1 MTRRAMHM
9 LAPALPGDGRESA
22 KRTACG
28 QRDLGDVG
36 LARYETTPNAG
47 DVTCRAC
54 RHALRRVRAA
64 EAIVAAIVAPATHA
78 NGQRPASRADLA
90 TLWRSIR
97 GEPEDP
103 GPRWRSV
110 RGALEHEARVVLDGA
125 PVRSSSDPDRY
136 GVLPQRSVGE
146 VPVPQA
152 IAGREDVIAVRQSID
167 TAGAAC
173 ADACALGL
181 IPTGVALTALD
192 FVLVLRWTHQGEPV
206 RQRIVENRKGEIMR
220 LVPRTLAHIAAELSR
235 RHDGAEVTETQARI
249 AAGAVTG
256 AFADALRRRG
266 ELARARV
273 RDTGE
278 SRRKTAMAAPEG
290 WDLDGWKE
298 ISSIVGR
305 SDDVCQRLAARAED
319 PLPIDRYLGR
329 PIAKRADVLAWV
341 RREVERA
348 RAA

>member
-36 LARYETTPNAG
+36 LARYETTPHAG

-54 RHALRRVRAA
+54 RRALRRVRLA
-64 EAIVAAIVAPATHA
+64 EVVVRAMTAPVAPAVHA
-78 NGQRPASRADLA
+78 ERQRPLSRADLEVM
-90 TLWRSIR
+90 LRDIR
-97 GEPEDP
+97 GEPDDP

-146 VPVPQA
+146 VPTPQA

-167 TAGAAC
+167 AAGLAC
-173 ADACALGL
+173 AEACALGL
-181 IPTGVALTALD
+181 IPTGVALTPAD

-206 RQRIVENRKGEIMR
+206 RQRIVESRKGMIER
-220 LVPRTLAHIAAELSR
+220 LVPRTPAHIAAELASR
-235 RHDGAEVTETQARI
+235 HGGADVTETQVKI
-249 AAGAVTG
+249 AARAVTG

-266 ELARARV
+266 ELRAARIRSETEARA
-273 RDTGE
+273 
-278 SRRKTAMAAPEG
+278 
-290 WDLDGWKE
+290 WD
-298 ISSIVGR
+298 
-305 SDDVCQRLAARAED
+305 
-319 PLPIDRYLGR
+319 P
-329 PIAKRADVLAWV
+329 AKRL
-341 RREVERA
+341 RG
-348 RAA
+348 AAGT